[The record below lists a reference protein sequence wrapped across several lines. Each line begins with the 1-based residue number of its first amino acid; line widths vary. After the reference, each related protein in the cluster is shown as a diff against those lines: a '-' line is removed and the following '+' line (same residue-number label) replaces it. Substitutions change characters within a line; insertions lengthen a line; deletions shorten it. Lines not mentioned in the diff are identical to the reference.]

1 MEISM
6 IMRGTVNGELAYP
19 QDPWMKANETRFRTF
34 KLCEQYDQQQLKAYA
49 SKPRAKLMEQLERL
63 RAKLAVAD
71 QRLQAALADPHTRS
85 DESERS

>member
-1 MEISM
+1 MFPLEMEISM

-49 SKPRAKLMEQLERL
+49 SKPRAKLMEQLEKVTSKVGSR
-63 RAKLAVAD
+63 
-71 QRLQAALADPHTRS
+71 RS
-85 DESERS
+85 ETSSSPGGSSYI